1 MKRTFRQSPKPPY
14 DFVEVV
20 DEAVPA
26 RRDGLLYNDRIYDGL
41 RADDG
46 TDISSRSRHRDY
58 MRQNGLTTMD
68 DFAGEWAKARQQR
81 DDYFTGKRGSIS
93 RSDIERAIHQ
103 LEKAPRK

>member
-1 MKRTFRQSPKPPY
+1 MKRTFRQNLKPPY
-14 DFVEVV
+14 DFIEVTD
-20 DEAVPA
+20 DEVPA

-46 TDISSRSRHRDY
+46 TDISSRTRHRDY
-58 MRQNGLTTMD
+58 MRENGLTTMD
-68 DFAGEWAKARQQR
+68 DFKEEWAKARQQR
-81 DDYFTGKRGSIS
+81 DEYFTGKRGTIK